1 MDNSN
6 FIDQFDPTKLL
17 DLNSISIEQQYAKL
31 TDEEKLLVFCRI
43 NGYDRIPPSIE
54 RMYQDSYYLGGEDF
68 FDGGTSLYQ
77 FWKDSLPKI
86 FPSAVLTA
94 KPYLILSGAIGI
106 GKSTVSRLCMA
117 MTYARMLCM
126 KNPSRTL
133 HLTPKPFSFV
143 VVHRDESV
151 ARKEFKYWFNDAL
164 EKSPFFKNI
173 KPRFKLQFLT
183 SGPMGGSAG
192 LGSDVIFYIISEVN
206 FYPNPERAKGIVKTA
221 YGRLSSRFGRDEIT
235 KVGNLIL
242 DSSATGDSSVTEWFL
257 DNTPPDL
264 TWNCAPTHWY
274 VKPASYP
281 SGKTFPLYE
290 GDGKYPPQIL
300 PMDYKL
306 REDQDPDRV
315 LNVPIE
321 LYGEAKQDLIKL
333 LQDKAGVSTGASD
346 SFFGG
351 SVEHVINCSK
361 GRVNDVPEVINVDFY
376 DKSDR
381 LIDKVMPALRSA
393 PLNSTIWL
401 GLDLSTK
408 SDFTGIS
415 AVTFDHWE
423 TIGSTRIP
431 HIKCYFS
438 LAVSRKEGQQ
448 TSLWHIEDL
457 IMSLRKNYHLVVS
470 ADQAFSAQIL
480 QACDREGIDNNGRI
494 STDNVPCEPA
504 LYLKTLFNQEQIS
517 IPPVK
522 RLFREAYDL
531 RYVPMSKGLKVDH
544 PKKCTVDDKVFDGD
558 ASKGIG
564 SKDVWDSLASACYS
578 LKMSIDAGE
587 EQGYSNGVD
596 KQMTLLKRMTNNPTE
611 ETQKVFQGFLENIF

>member
-1 MDNSN
+1 MN
-6 FIDQFDPTKLL
+6 FIDQFDPTKK
-17 DLNSISIEQQYAKL
+17 LNLTDISLEQQYAKL
-31 TDEEKLLVFCRI
+31 TDEEKIMVFCRL
-43 NGYDRIPPSIE
+43 NGYDRVPPSIE
-54 RMYQDSYYLGGEDF
+54 RLYQDSYYLGGEDF
-68 FDGGTSLYQ
+68 FDSGTNLYE
-77 FWKDSLPKI
+77 FWKDSMPVI
-86 FPSAVLTA
+86 FPNPVLTA
-94 KPYLILSGAIGI
+94 KPFLILSGAIGI

-126 KNPSRTL
+126 KNPSKTL
-133 HLTPKPFSFV
+133 KLTPKPFSFV

-151 ARKEFKYWFNDAL
+151 ARKEFKYWFDDVL
-164 EKSPFFKNI
+164 SKSPFFRNI

-221 YGRLSSRFGRDEIT
+221 YGRFSSRFGREEIT

-264 TWNCAPTHWY
+264 TWNCSPTHWK

-281 SGKTFPLYE
+281 SGQTFPVYM

-300 PMDYKL
+300 PLDYKL
-306 REDQDPDRV
+306 REDQDKDRV
-315 LNVPIE
+315 LLAPQE
-321 LYGEAKQDLIKL
+321 LYGEAKQDIVKF

-361 GRVNDVPEVINVDFY
+361 GRENLVPEIINVDFY

-381 LIDKVMPALRSA
+381 LFDKIKPALKDV
-393 PLNSTIWL
+393 PINSTIWL
-401 GLDLSTK
+401 GLDLATK
-408 SDFTGIS
+408 SDYTGLS
-415 AVTFDHWE
+415 AVAFDRWE
-423 TIGSTRIP
+423 NVGSTRIP
-431 HIKCYFS
+431 HVKCYFT

-457 IMSLRKNYHLVVS
+457 IMSLRKYYHLVVS

-517 IPPVK
+517 IPPVR
-522 RLFREAYDL
+522 RLFREAFDL
-531 RYVPMSKGLKVDH
+531 RYVPVSKGLKVDH
-544 PKKCTVDDKVFDGD
+544 PKKCTVDNKVFDGD
-558 ASKGIG
+558 TSKGIG

-587 EQGYSNGVD
+587 EMGYSNGVD
-596 KQMTLLKRMTNNPTE
+596 KQLTLIKKITTNTTE
-611 ETQKVFQGFLENIF
+611 ETQKAFQNMVENIF